1 LTGFGGSSRMLRQA
15 RWKRQAF
22 GACGVVIATF
32 ETQYRSDGKV
42 GCAKSQ
48 TRFVGPLG
56 AGDSVG

>member
-1 LTGFGGSSRMLRQA
+1 MLRQA

-22 GACGVVIATF
+22 GACGVVIAAF
-32 ETQYRSDGKV
+32 ETQYRSDGRV

-56 AGDSVG
+56 VGDSVG